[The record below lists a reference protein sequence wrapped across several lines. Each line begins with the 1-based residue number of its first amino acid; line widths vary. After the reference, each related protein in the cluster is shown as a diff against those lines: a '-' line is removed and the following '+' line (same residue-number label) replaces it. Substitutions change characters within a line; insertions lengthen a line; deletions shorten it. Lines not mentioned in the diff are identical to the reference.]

1 MEKYNTY
8 TSDDSAHQRIDLHK
22 NFRSR
27 NDVLDF
33 TNDIFY
39 KIMAADLGNVQYDD
53 DAALYP
59 GASYPEET
67 MRPELL
73 LVDYKDE
80 ELSEIIEDEDGDKVQ
95 IEALLIANR
104 IRSLMENGMVTDKK
118 TGQLRDVQYRDIVIL
133 REVLQPGAI
142 QWQQY

>member
-1 MEKYNTY
+1 M
-8 TSDDSAHQRIDLHK
+8 
-22 NFRSR
+22 
-27 NDVLDF
+27 LDF

-59 GASYPEET
+59 GASYPKET

-80 ELSEIIEDEDGDKVQ
+80 DLSEIIEDEDGDKVQ

-104 IRSLMENGMVTDKK
+104 IRSLMENGMVTDKRQ
-118 TGQLRDVQYRDIVIL
+118 GS
-133 REVLQPGAI
+133 
-142 QWQQY
+142 